1 MHSEFTAAQSRS
13 LYSQTGALILLRC
26 QEDMARC
33 KTIKDEVQQQM
44 EKVDV
49 DMDRLRNERAQFELK
64 AARTQEETKKV

>member
-1 MHSEFTAAQSRS
+1 
-13 LYSQTGALILLRC
+13 
-26 QEDMARC
+26 
-33 KTIKDEVQQQM
+33 M